1 MLFKIACLSV
11 IISGLNYIKCLTFHT
26 LGQLMNSTIYGSL
39 CQRNGTWIIFR
50 LIMWYAILNI
60 FSTHIS
66 SFSTNHLDVDHKLS
80 FILLIQNHLNFTEP
94 INAVD
99 ILDGKC
105 FDNERSLWK
114 SINYDRLQNKQKY
127 DSNCN
132 FWNNKAI
139 ATHANKFEFKILF
152 QTHPNHPLIIN
163 VWQKQWSINVIEI
176 YSNGPFSQRQRK
188 MHTR

>member
-1 MLFKIACLSV
+1 MQFWTFFLLISVLFQL
-11 IISGLNYIKCLTFHT
+11 IISTSITNYRSK
-26 LGQLMNSTIYGSL
+26 
-39 CQRNGTWIIFR
+39 
-50 LIMWYAILNI
+50 
-60 FSTHIS
+60 
-66 SFSTNHLDVDHKLS
+66 
-80 FILLIQNHLNFTEP
+80 LLIQNHLNFTEP

-152 QTHPNHPLIIN
+152 QTHPNHPLTIN